1 MMTQY
6 TNLTDAEKKRILHQ
20 EYEVNKK
27 SFQEIA
33 KSMGTYA
40 NKLRRDAIKYEIKIR
55 DKKEAQKTALAS
67 GRSSHPTKGKERSEE
82 VKSRIGNG
90 VMKAWDNLDE
100 TTLQQRKDKARQN
113 WEKLS
118 DDEKANILREANLAV
133 RAASKTGSKLEHYLF
148 NRLIEDGY
156 KVDFHK
162 EQSLLNT
169 KLQIDLFLPKLNVA
183 IEVDGLSHFEPVWGQ
198 DALKRNQGYDNK
210 KTGLILGKGL
220 VLIRVV
226 QKKDFSKS
234 RAHAIYEQLVPIL
247 EKIQQQFPN
256 KDNRNIILGDN

>member
-1 MMTQY
+1 MLY
-6 TNLTDAEKKRILHQ
+6 DKLNDNDRKKLIVI
-20 EYEVNKK
+20 EYEKNKK
-27 SFQEIA
+27 SFKDIA
-33 KSMGTYA
+33 DEYGTYA
-40 NKLRRDAIKYEIKIR
+40 NKIRRDAIKFEIPIR
-55 DKKEAQKTALAS
+55 DKSAAQKNVLSS
-67 GRSSHPTKGKERSEE
+67 GKAEHPTKGKTRSEE
-82 VKSRIGNG
+82 VKTRIGNS

-100 TTLQQRKDKARQN
+100 TTLQQRKDRARQN

-247 EKIQQQFPN
+247 ENIQQQFPN